1 MHIGWQLLPSL
12 SLLDDVGPSISGGG
26 SAIHK
31 SQRLTKINQNY
42 KIKSKHTT
50 MVV

>member
-31 SQRLTKINQNY
+31 SRQTKINQNY